1 MRSISTYLI
10 IIIMTAVIIL
20 SGYNLWKMSE
30 RYIQEAQIK
39 NSVAKYHPEYVL
51 NTGTKETASVTDS
64 NLLTETKENRFI
76 TDLQNEVNEDIV
88 GWLTIPDTQIDYP
101 FVISHDNDYYLRR
114 DLYGN
119 YALAGT
125 IFMDYR
131 CYTDTVRSNFT
142 DFNTVIYG
150 HNMNNGSMFGELSL
164 FADEGFFESNKYG
177 TIFLKDNT
185 YTLEFFAYMIVR
197 SNDQMIYDPYKSAS
211 DKERNE
217 FFEYV
222 KKTAR
227 NYREVTGCHRFEPV
241 TPDPL
246 TPTDINIVTLS
257 TCSYEFNGAR
267 IVLLAIIVPE
277 VNDKR

>member
-1 MRSISTYLI
+1 
-10 IIIMTAVIIL
+10 MTAVIIL

-64 NLLTETKENRFI
+64 NLMTETKENRFI

-101 FVISHDNDYYLRR
+101 FVISQDNDYYLRR

-131 CYTDTVRSNFT
+131 CYTDTVRSDFT

-164 FADEGFFESNKYG
+164 FADEG
-177 TIFLKDNT
+177 
-185 YTLEFFAYMIVR
+185 FFAYMIVR